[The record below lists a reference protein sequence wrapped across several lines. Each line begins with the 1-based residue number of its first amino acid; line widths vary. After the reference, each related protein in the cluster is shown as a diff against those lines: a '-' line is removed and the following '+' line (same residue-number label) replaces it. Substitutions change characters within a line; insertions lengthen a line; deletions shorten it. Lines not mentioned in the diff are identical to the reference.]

1 MNLNEV
7 LLLCL
12 YFGLVS
18 SNLSFIVLVDDKT
31 DTITTAINDT
41 IQSTGNRDKLLN
53 YSSILHTK
61 VCLLYVFNVIVRPFT
76 VSNKHS
82 S

>member
-1 MNLNEV
+1 MNSKE
-7 LLLCL
+7 LLFLCL

-18 SNLSFIVLVDDKT
+18 SNLSFIVLVDEKT
-31 DTITTAINDT
+31 DTITTAVNDAV
-41 IQSTGNRDKLLN
+41 QSTGNRDKSLI
-53 YSSILHTK
+53 YSSILQTN
-61 VCLLYVFNVIVRPFT
+61 VRLLYVFNVIIDLFT